1 MIILLMVI
9 TIVIF
14 IFLLVSY
21 DYDELAIIP
30 LVAFSIELIA
40 LMCCLGGLINIRII
54 NQRIEL
60 YKTQN
65 KAIENKI
72 EITIKNYMEY
82 EGSTFKELK
91 GDSYIQLV
99 NLYPELKADK
109 LVQQQINLYLSN
121 NEKIIKL
128 KEEKLNGTIYKWW
141 IYFGK

>member
-14 IFLLVSY
+14 FILIATY
-21 DYDELAIIP
+21 NWDELAIIP
-30 LVAFSIELIA
+30 VGAFIIELIA
-40 LMCCLGGLINIRII
+40 LVCCAVGLVNMRII
-54 NQRIEL
+54 NQKIDL

-109 LVQQQINLYLSN
+109 LVQQEIDLYLSN
-121 NEKIIKL
+121 NKKITEL
-128 KEEKLNGTIYKWW
+128 KEEKLNATIYKWW

>member
-9 TIVIF
+9 TIIIF
-14 IFLLVSY
+14 IILIAT
-21 DYDELAIIP
+21 DYWE
-30 LVAFSIELIA
+30 ELIVFPLGAFIIEFIA
-40 LMCCLGGLINIRII
+40 LICCLVGLIDMRII
-54 NQRIEL
+54 NQKIDL

-109 LVQQQINLYLSN
+109 LVQQQIDLYLSN
-121 NEKIIKL
+121 NKKIIEL
-128 KEEKLNGTIYKWW
+128 KEEKLNGIIYKWW

>member
-14 IFLLVSY
+14 IILLVSY
-21 DYDELAIIP
+21 DYDELAVFP
-30 LVAFSIELIA
+30 FVAFFIELIA
-40 LMCCLGGLINIRII
+40 LVCCLVGLVNMRII
-54 NQRIEL
+54 NQKIDL

-65 KAIENKI
+65 KAIEKKV
-72 EITIKNYMEY
+72 ETTVKNYMEY

-91 GDSYIQLV
+91 GENYIQLV

-109 LVQQQINLYLSN
+109 LVQQQIDLYLSN
-121 NEKIIKL
+121 NKKIIEL
-128 KEEKLNGTIYKWW
+128 KEEKLKETIYKWW

>member
-9 TIVIF
+9 TIVIYL
-14 IFLLVSY
+14 ILIAT
-21 DYDELAIIP
+21 DYWEELAIIP
-30 LVAFSIELIA
+30 VGAFIIELIA
-40 LMCCLGGLINIRII
+40 LICCLGELVNMRII
-54 NQRIEL
+54 NQKIEL

-72 EITIKNYMEY
+72 EVTVKNYMEY

-109 LVQQQINLYLSN
+109 LVQQQIDLYLSN
-121 NEKIIKL
+121 NEEIIKL